1 MAQPRAR
8 RTHHGNR
15 WRIMARTLA
24 VVTGASRGI
33 GRAIAVRLAAHYEI
47 AAVARSARQLE
58 ELDREITEGGGR
70 CRPIALDLT
79 DGAAVSSAL
88 RDLEPA
94 VLVNNAGV
102 GVIKPLLE
110 LTPDEWHRMVATNF
124 DALFYV
130 TRAVLPGM
138 IRRGGGDVVTIGSL
152 AGRNAFAGG
161 TAYAGT
167 KHAVIAFTESLMA
180 EVRQQN
186 VRVSVVMPGSVSTT
200 MRANITSFKEGN
212 DTAWMLTAEDVA
224 AAVEYL
230 VRQPEN
236 AHVSRIELRPSRPG
250 RR

>member
-1 MAQPRAR
+1 
-8 RTHHGNR
+8 
-15 WRIMARTLA
+15 MARPLA
-24 VVTGASRGI
+24 IVTGASRGI
-33 GRAIAVRLAAHYEI
+33 GRAIALQLAAYYEI
-47 AAVARSARQLE
+47 GAVSRSADALR
-58 ELDREITEGGGR
+58 ELAREIESAGGA
-70 CRPIALDLT
+70 CRTIPLDLT
-79 DGAAVSSAL
+79 DHGAITTTL

-110 LTPDEWHRMVATNF
+110 LTPEEWHRMVATNF

-152 AGRNAFAGG
+152 AGRNSFAGG
-161 TAYAGT
+161 TCYAGT

-180 EVRQQN
+180 EVRQQK

-200 MRANITSFKEGN
+200 MRANMRSFKEG
-212 DTAWMLTAEDVA
+212 TEPSWMLTAEDVA

-230 VRQPEN
+230 VRQPGN
-236 AHVSRIELRPSRPG
+236 AHVSRIEMRPSRPG
-250 RR
+250 QSS

>member
-1 MAQPRAR
+1 
-8 RTHHGNR
+8 
-15 WRIMARTLA
+15 MARPLA
-24 VVTGASRGI
+24 LVTGASRGI
-33 GRAIAVRLAAHYEI
+33 GRAIALRLAPHYEI
-47 AAVARSARQLE
+47 GAVARSTDALATLSNEIAR
-58 ELDREITEGGGR
+58 DGGT
-70 CRPIALDLT
+70 CRPIPLDLT
-79 DGAAVSSAL
+79 DHAAITDAL

-102 GVIKPLLE
+102 GVVKPLLE
-110 LTPDEWHRMVATNF
+110 LTPEEWHRMVATNF

-152 AGRNAFAGG
+152 AGRNTFAGG
-161 TAYAGT
+161 TCYAGT

-212 DTAWMLTAEDVA
+212 DTSWMLGAEDVA

-230 VRQPEN
+230 VRQPPN
-236 AHVSRIELRPSRPG
+236 AHVSRIEMRPSRPG
-250 RR
+250 RS

>member
-1 MAQPRAR
+1 
-8 RTHHGNR
+8 
-15 WRIMARTLA
+15 MARQLA

-33 GRAIAVRLAAHYEI
+33 GRAIALTLAPHYEI
-47 AAVARSARQLE
+47 VAVARSGDQLGR
-58 ELDREITEGGGR
+58 LADEIQRGGGA
-70 CRPIALDLT
+70 CRPIAVDLT
-79 DGAAVSSAL
+79 DHVAVTEAL
-88 RDLEPA
+88 RDLEPE

-138 IRRGGGDVVTIGSL
+138 IRRGGGHVVTIGSL
-152 AGRNAFAGG
+152 AGRNTFAGG
-161 TAYAGT
+161 TGYAGT
-167 KHAVIAFTESLMA
+167 KHAVIAFTESLMQ
-180 EVRQQN
+180 EVRQQH

-212 DTAWMLTAEDVA
+212 DTSWMLTAEDVA

-230 VRQPEN
+230 VRQPAN
-236 AHVSRIELRPSRPG
+236 AHVSRIEMRPSRPG
-250 RR
+250 AK

>member
-1 MAQPRAR
+1 
-8 RTHHGNR
+8 
-15 WRIMARTLA
+15 MARQLA

-33 GRAIAVRLAAHYEI
+33 GRAIALKLASQYEI
-47 AAVARSARQLE
+47 VAVARSGDQLGR
-58 ELDREITEGGGR
+58 LADEIQRGGGA
-70 CRPIALDLT
+70 CRPVALDLT
-79 DGAAVSSAL
+79 DHVAVTEAL
-88 RDLEPA
+88 RDLDPE

-138 IRRGGGDVVTIGSL
+138 IRRGGGHVVTIGSL
-152 AGRNAFAGG
+152 AGRNTFAGG
-161 TAYAGT
+161 TCYAGT
-167 KHAVIAFTESLMA
+167 KHAVMAFTESLMQ

-200 MRANITSFKEGN
+200 MRASMTSFKEGT
-212 DTAWMLTAEDVA
+212 DGSWMLTADDVA

-230 VRQPEN
+230 VRQPAN
-236 AHVSRIELRPSRPG
+236 AHVSRIEMRPSRPG
-250 RR
+250 AK